1 MDWSFFLIAT
11 LVQIKCTINV
21 QSNVQIML
29 ELQTVFGLAIFLIGF
44 YLKIDIFIES
54 PVANLP
60 CHHHHH
66 HRQYH
71 HQDHHD

>member
-1 MDWSFFLIAT
+1 M
-11 LVQIKCTINV
+11 LVQIECTTNV
-21 QSNVQIML
+21 QSIEQIML
-29 ELQTVFGLAIFLIGF
+29 KEQTVFGLAIFLIGF

-66 HRQYH
+66 QYH